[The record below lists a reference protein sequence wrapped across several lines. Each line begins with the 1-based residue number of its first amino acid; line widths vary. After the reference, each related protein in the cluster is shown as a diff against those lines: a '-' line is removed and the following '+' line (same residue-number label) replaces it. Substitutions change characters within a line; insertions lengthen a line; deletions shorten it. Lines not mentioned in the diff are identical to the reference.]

1 MPVVRL
7 LQRGQLTLP
16 KAVRDEAGVAEGD
29 DLVVYVSGKG
39 RVVLEALP
47 HTGSLEEL
55 IGIAQP
61 VKPLDVEDA
70 RRQARVERT
79 RRRLGKGE
87 P

>member
-1 MPVVRL
+1 MPVVKL

-39 RVVLEALP
+39 RVVLEVLP
-47 HTGSLEEL
+47 RTGGLEEI

-61 VKPLDVEDA
+61 VKPLDVGDA
-70 RRQARVERT
+70 RRQVRTERA
-79 RRRLGKGE
+79 RRRLETGKA
-87 P
+87 

>member
-1 MPVVRL
+1 MPVVKL

-16 KAVRDEAGVAEGD
+16 KAVRDEAGVSEGD

-39 RVVLEALP
+39 RIVLETLP
-47 HTGSLEEL
+47 RTGSLEEL

-70 RRQARVERT
+70 RRRARVERA
-79 RRRLGKGE
+79 RRRMETGE